1 MSQGEAVRGGW
12 RKMHSEELYDFY
24 YLPDIV
30 MVIR

>member
-1 MSQGEAVRGGW
+1 MSQEEAVRGGW
-12 RKMHSEELYDFY
+12 RKLHSEELYDFY